1 MSKARRPKY
10 QRHGGKH
17 APIVKP
23 AVPTAG
29 AIADAP
35 APPEPVAAAP
45 LHESAPI
52 AADIAADIAETG
64 SSPAG
69 DMTGPPPEPLS
80 VGSPDVSP
88 QDISRHAAP
97 PQDAA
102 EPPPASPSPSPDT
115 LPALAPVTAHLSVE
129 SFGTTVMNYFLSE
142 GEAMGAHWR
151 ALSGARS
158 MAEVVRLQ
166 IGEFQRAADATL
178 TCWGMLTLAAGRTV
192 APR

>member
-35 APPEPVAAAP
+35 APPQPVAAAP

-52 AADIAADIAETG
+52 AADIAETG
-64 SSPAG
+64 SSSAG
-69 DMTGPPPEPLS
+69 DMTGPLSEPLS
-80 VGSPDVSP
+80 VGSPEVSP
-88 QDISRHAAP
+88 QDISRHAALS
-97 PQDAA
+97 QDEA

-115 LPALAPVTAHLSVE
+115 LPALAPVMAHLSLE

-178 TCWGMLTLAAGRTV
+178 TCWGTLTLAAGRTV